1 MISSFQNS
9 IYTYV
14 YYCSI
19 LFIFAQGWYYMVIGL
34 NCVHAWETFPVNLLM
49 LQRFFHLIYV
59 YCFQYTVRKNP
70 DFFHCGSGFVGLKV
84 IWFSGRLFAITD
96 ALLFLS
102 CVLLLFRLFWM
113 IVWMTSF

>member
-19 LFIFAQGWYYMVIGL
+19 LFIFAQVWYYMVIGL
-34 NCVHAWETFPVNLLM
+34 NCVHTWEIFPVNLLM

-59 YCFQYTVRKNP
+59 YCFQYNVRKKR
-70 DFFHCGSGFVGLKV
+70 FFHCGFGFVGLKF
-84 IWFSGRLFAITD
+84 IWFSGRLFTITD
-96 ALLFLS
+96 ALLFLF
-102 CVLLLFRLFWM
+102 CLLLLLRLFWV